1 MNPILSTLDLTH
13 VYSVGTPF
21 EHTAI
26 RKLNMEVFPG
36 ECLGLI
42 GHTGS
47 GKSTL
52 IQHLNGLLLPSSGKV
67 LLHGK
72 DINESAAVRKEAR
85 SHVGLVFQYPEY
97 QLFEETVFQD
107 IAYGP
112 GNMGLS
118 REETERRVRHAASL
132 VGLGSDM
139 LSMSPFDLSGGLKRR
154 AAIAGVLAMEPEV
167 LVLDEPTAGLDPA
180 GSADIM
186 KNLDAYRRESGCAMV
201 IVSHDMG
208 QIARYA
214 DRILV
219 LNHGEAFLQ
228 GDPGQVFAH
237 ARELAEIGLD
247 IPEITRLF
255 LRLKELGLPVDP
267 SVYTVEQAAAALL
280 ALKDSP
286 GGGKNP
292 ASAGSPFGK
301 EGDPC

>member
-118 REETERRVRHAASL
+118 REEVERRVRHAASL

-186 KNLDAYRRESGCAMV
+186 KNLDTYRQESGCAMV

-228 GDPGQVFAH
+228 GSPGQVFAH

-286 GGGKNP
+286 EGGKSP
-292 ASAGSPFGK
+292 AFAVAPSGK
-301 EGDPC
+301 EDVLC